1 MAKRKIT
8 ADLLHDWYAHGKV
21 TLADIVPLVSAT
33 LGRPAS
39 ESEVKRMLWNELPKE
54 HVYQKKIIAWLKEEY
69 PRAFIRKD
77 TSGIYSEGGFP
88 DILAIID
95 GKYYGFE
102 VKRPFIGQPSK
113 LQLRTIERIR
123 EAGGRAGIVCFPY
136 EAQRIIEES
145 SMGG

>member
-8 ADLLHDWYAHGKV
+8 ADLLHDWYSHGMV
-21 TLADIVPLVSAT
+21 TLADIAPLVSAT
-33 LGRPAS
+33 LGRPVSRADL
-39 ESEVKRMLWNELPKE
+39 KRIVFDVIPREN
-54 HVYQKKIIAWLKEEY
+54 VYQGRIITWLKKEY
-69 PRAFIRKD
+69 PRAFVRKD

-95 GKYYGFE
+95 GRYYGFE
-102 VKRPFIGQPSK
+102 VKRPFIGEPSK

-136 EAQRIIEES
+136 EAQRIIE
-145 SMGG
+145 GR